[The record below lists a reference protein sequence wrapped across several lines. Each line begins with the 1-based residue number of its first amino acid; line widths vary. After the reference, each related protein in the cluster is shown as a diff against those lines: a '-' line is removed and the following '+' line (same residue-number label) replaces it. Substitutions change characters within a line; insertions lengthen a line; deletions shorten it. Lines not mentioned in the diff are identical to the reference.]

1 MEIEFDPAKNRLN
14 LAKHGVDLGRAS
26 ELDIRGVFAD
36 DRQDYGEPRFLA
48 FGLIDGVPHC
58 LVFTVRGGM
67 VRAISLRRAHR
78 KEFERY
84 VEIDQD

>member
-14 LAKHGVDLGRAS
+14 LAKHGVDLGCAG

-48 FGLIDGVPHC
+48 FGLISGVPHC
-58 LVFTVRGGM
+58 LVFTVRGDK

-84 VEIDQD
+84 VETDQN

>member
-1 MEIEFDPAKNRLN
+1 MEIEFDPAKSRLN
-14 LAKHGVDLGRAS
+14 LAKHGVDLGRAV

-36 DRQDYGEPRFLA
+36 RRRDYGEPRFLA

-58 LVFTVRGGM
+58 LAFTVRGDK

-84 VEIDQD
+84 VETE